1 MHGCGGGTEGGACA
15 LHASTK
21 VCVHAMHEMPSYLEA
36 SVESDQSMSPSMM
49 TPFHQVCARAPAGRS
64 DCEAEARAALPHS
77 QRTAGPRGNARC
89 RASAVEPTQS
99 PHPHPRPHRPAV
111 ASHPALLRSL
121 AQICRSPLLAGRSRP
136 CRRLDGQHSRL
147 WQARAVIRLLERTT
161 RAQAGRLPPSP
172 SAPAT
177 ARPRRPGCP
186 SRSAGGTRCRRARQ
200 TAAQRT
206 TAGTSDRPAGPTGS
220 LWSAAR
226 PCDMQGYDVR
236 KGNGTAES
244 RCSQRPHGRVV
255 PCAEAEP
262 AGRCTYRTCARYY

>member
-21 VCVHAMHEMPSYLEA
+21 VCVHAMQEMPSYLEA

-147 WQARAVIRLLERTT
+147 WQARAVIRLT
-161 RAQAGRLPPSP
+161 RADHSSAGRQAPSP
-172 SAPAT
+172 PHPRLPLHARADRDVRRVPLEALAVVGLAKLPRSAPLQ
-177 ARPRRPGCP
+177 ARRIGRP
-186 SRSAGGTRCRRARQ
+186 
-200 TAAQRT
+200 
-206 TAGTSDRPAGPTGS
+206 D
-220 LWSAAR
+220 
-226 PCDMQGYDVR
+226 
-236 KGNGTAES
+236 
-244 RCSQRPHGRVV
+244 RPHGLSVERRTAVRHARVRRK
-255 PCAEAEP
+255 EGQRDGREP
-262 AGRCTYRTCARYY
+262 L